1 PGREPDDQD
10 HQHRGAA
17 AAGRPGPPGRRRVT
31 GRGTDE
37 RTRPGSNPGPLIMR
51 QAIAPDG
58 LISHISGMQ
67 KTSNRL
73 AKTGQYASVGRAA
86 DGVVILRPAVPPK
99 H

>member
-1 PGREPDDQD
+1 
-10 HQHRGAA
+10 
-17 AAGRPGPPGRRRVT
+17 
-31 GRGTDE
+31 
-37 RTRPGSNPGPLIMR
+37 MR

-99 H
+99 HFTQSQIEKTVDSVRESSGRFVERAAGAASKTPKAR